1 MITLL
6 RNLSQRIYK
15 RGEDKG
21 NQEDRGP
28 IWIKN
33 AESEENDRYRKFLA
47 YCEERREELRLK
59 NEEDE
64 ARFKEARGKKDA
76 WELLRLSVEL
86 LKERA
91 TVLANRKWQSTKESR
106 RTKMKK
112 KRYGIPKAV

>member
-1 MITLL
+1 MHIV
-6 RNLSQRIYK
+6 
-15 RGEDKG
+15 
-21 NQEDRGP
+21 
-28 IWIKN
+28 
-33 AESEENDRYRKFLA
+33 RK
-47 YCEERREELRLK
+47 EELRLK

-64 ARFKEARGKKDA
+64 ARRKKDA
-76 WELLRLSVEL
+76 WDLLRLSVEL